1 MTNILQKQR
10 GTLYTANSAG
20 GIGQQRS
27 YLMSQTGA
35 DMTLQPALTPGGAVN
50 PRRSLN
56 REARKRELMKIT
68 KENQM
73 ILKRLQD
80 KSASYNVSKWQKAEL
95 ERNKVLKNIC
105 EYPLQ
110 IGDAQAVSGLS

>member
-20 GIGQQRS
+20 GIGQGQQRS
-27 YLMSQTGA
+27 YLMSSTGA
-35 DMTLQPALTPGGAVN
+35 DMTLQPAMTPGAN

-56 REARKRELMKIT
+56 REARKRDLMKIT

-73 ILKRLQD
+73 ILKRL
-80 KSASYNVSKWQKAEL
+80 
-95 ERNKVLKNIC
+95 
-105 EYPLQ
+105 
-110 IGDAQAVSGLS
+110 